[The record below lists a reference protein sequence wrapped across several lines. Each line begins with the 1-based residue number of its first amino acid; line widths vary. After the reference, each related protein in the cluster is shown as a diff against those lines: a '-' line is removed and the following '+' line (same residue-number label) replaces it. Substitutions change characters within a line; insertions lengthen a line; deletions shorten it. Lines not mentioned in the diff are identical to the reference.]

1 MIPKAWTVRQNAY
14 CPYSNF
20 QVGACL
26 RSAETGKLYIGCNV
40 ENAAYPS
47 GLCAERGAI
56 MAAVAAEGPKVTFS
70 DCVVVTTADEVSAPC
85 GGCRQMLVE
94 FGTEMKVTC
103 INGNNDYF

>member
-1 MIPKAWTVRQNAY
+1 
-14 CPYSNF
+14 
-20 QVGACL
+20 
-26 RSAETGKLYIGCNV
+26 
-40 ENAAYPS
+40 
-47 GLCAERGAI
+47 